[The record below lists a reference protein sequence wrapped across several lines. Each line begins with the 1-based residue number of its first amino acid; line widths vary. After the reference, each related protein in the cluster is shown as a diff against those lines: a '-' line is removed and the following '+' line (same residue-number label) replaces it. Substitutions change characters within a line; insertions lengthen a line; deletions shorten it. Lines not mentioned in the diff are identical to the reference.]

1 MSAVTVGELQAGIEI
16 TRKQDAVK
24 AKEIELWLDGV
35 EQSYGVLPADA
46 AIFRRWAQ
54 LMHRRPDHHLE
65 DALIAATAL
74 VRGLTVVT
82 RNVDDFERLRR
93 SLDQSVHL
101 ASAVHAS
108 PFRLLRVPAPMA
120 PAKRTTRRFHSRCG
134 LHLPHQTCTVKMG
147 RDSMSVVDG
156 QLKVYGVE
164 NLRIAYGSIMPRVTT
179 GNTMAPCI
187 IIGERAGQMLQAEHR
202 S

>member
-1 MSAVTVGELQAGIEI
+1 VYLLVTNVVSELRKRKPHKGVVAWIQAVPEEALYVSAVTVGEIQAGIEI

-46 AIFRRWAQ
+46 AIFRRWAK

-82 RNVDDFERLRR
+82 RNVDDFE
-93 SLDQSVHL
+93 
-101 ASAVHAS
+101 
-108 PFRLLRVPAPMA
+108 PFGAPLIN
-120 PAKRTTRRFHSRCG
+120 PFT
-134 LHLPHQTCTVKMG
+134 
-147 RDSMSVVDG
+147 
-156 QLKVYGVE
+156 
-164 NLRIAYGSIMPRVTT
+164 
-179 GNTMAPCI
+179 
-187 IIGERAGQMLQAEHR
+187 
-202 S
+202 